1 MVETVE
7 CDNPYWSQ
15 TETFFLSRKGIQT
28 GQKGCGCAIWKKL
41 DVASV
46 ITSKVA
52 RIQIGKKTA
61 LEKRNAEEAKLI
73 LVIYDEAA
81 STASSQPSTSGIL
94 PLLKRVDSTIYSHD
108 IQDNKRHIL
117 AFAMVIGLLVAMR
130 TWDTDGTFKVVPQ
143 WCQQLF
149 TIHAFVAA
157 LINKAAVL
165 MANINRQTIICD
177 FETALI
183 PAIQGYFL
191 NTRVQ
196 CCYFYVCKAV
206 HKKVGELGVK
216 TRYRTEE

>member
-15 TETFFLSRKGIQT
+15 TETFFLS
-28 GQKGCGCAIWKKL
+28 
-41 DVASV
+41 S
-46 ITSKVA
+46 
-52 RIQIGKKTA
+52 IQIGKKTA

-149 TIHAFVAA
+149 TIHAFVAGK
-157 LINKAAVL
+157 LVPAVYYL
-165 MANINRQTIICD
+165 YIGLLPEYAGTVLLLLR
-177 FETALI
+177 L
-183 PAIQGYFL
+183 QGG
-191 NTRVQ
+191 T
-196 CCYFYVCKAV
+196 
-206 HKKVGELGVK
+206 
-216 TRYRTEE
+216 